1 MHLKCINFFQ
11 VLLLDSLLHSFFV
24 KYSPSPST
32 HPTVSNCL
40 CLFLTFSPFSY
51 TTLPFPSYILPGPTQ
66 EASWI
71 PSRNSRIPPQLASEQ
86 GREEGGSQPPQSRG
100 ADEEGKEAQGL
111 EPSNSFQ
118 LLPHPPDFCLGSG
131 VGLVSLLSHQIRGL
145 IRPSDPL
152 FSPRRAC
159 LSMAWFPLA
168 ELIMTRD
175 LPRFPPS

>member
-1 MHLKCINFFQ
+1 MDFRPP
-11 VLLLDSLLHSFFV
+11 V
-24 KYSPSPST
+24 
-32 HPTVSNCL
+32 
-40 CLFLTFSPFSY
+40 
-51 TTLPFPSYILPGPTQ
+51 TLS
-66 EASWI
+66 
-71 PSRNSRIPPQLASEQ
+71 SEQ

-118 LLPHPPDFCLGSG
+118 LLLHPPDFCLGSG